1 MNEESKKP
9 HTETEENTSEAV
21 EEIVNESVELEEET
35 EKQPKTKEEELQEL
49 IEVQKKE
56 VQEWKEKYLRDHADL
71 QNFKKRVNDERIR
84 ERKYSSQGI
93 LSQLLPIVD
102 NFERAIHFESENEE
116 LNNFLEGIQMIF
128 NQFVEVLHNEGVEE
142 IKTEGLKFDPNL
154 HQAVLH
160 EEHEDLEADMVVEV
174 LQKGYKFKDR
184 VIRPA
189 MVKVSK

>member
-21 EEIVNESVELEEET
+21 EEIENESVELEEET

-49 IEVQKKE
+49 IDVQKKE